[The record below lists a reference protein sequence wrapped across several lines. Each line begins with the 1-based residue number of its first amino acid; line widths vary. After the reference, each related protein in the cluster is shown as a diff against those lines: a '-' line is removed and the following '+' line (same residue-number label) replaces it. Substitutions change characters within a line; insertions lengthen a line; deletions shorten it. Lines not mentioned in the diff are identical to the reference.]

1 VLDIE
6 VVISYLRFKLQNNAM
21 NRFRYFV
28 ENQIFGVCTRM
39 GEVLNFSASSIR
51 LYFIYATFL
60 TFGSPIII
68 YLVMAF
74 WVELGKHLRR
84 HKNPTIWE

>member
-1 VLDIE
+1 MKFVFTIFA
-6 VVISYLRFKLQNNAM
+6 FKLCNNAM

-28 ENQIFGVCTRM
+28 ENQVFGVCARV
-39 GEVLNFSASSIR
+39 GEVLNISASSIR

-74 WVELGKHLRR
+74 WMEIGKHLRR
-84 HKNPTIWE
+84 HKSPTIWEW

>member
-1 VLDIE
+1 
-6 VVISYLRFKLQNNAM
+6 M
-21 NRFRYFV
+21 NKVRYYV
-28 ENQIFGVCTRM
+28 ESQIFGVCSKL
-39 GEVLNFSASSIR
+39 GEKLSISASSIR

-74 WVELGKHLRR
+74 WLEIRTHLRR
-84 HKNPTIWE
+84 HNSPTIWEL

>member
-1 VLDIE
+1 M
-6 VVISYLRFKLQNNAM
+6 YQ
-21 NRFRYFV
+21 FRYFV
-28 ENQIFGVCTRM
+28 ENQIFGVCTRL
-39 GEVLNFSASSIR
+39 GEALTFSASSIR

-74 WVELGKHLRR
+74 WMELGKHLRR
-84 HKNPTIWE
+84 HQSPTIWDI